1 MKANK
6 LLRVLVV
13 GGIALAGSAGAARAD
28 DKPAGEAQKETKHAA
43 KGDAKAKDA
52 KAKKDA
58 EAKKEKEEKEKKDGE
73 AGGVKG
79 W

>member
-28 DKPAGEAQKETKHAA
+28 DKPAGEAQKEAKAP

-52 KAKKDA
+52 KAAKEK
-58 EAKKEKEEKEKKDGE
+58 EAKEKKEKDEKKAEE